1 MLVVIFVK
9 IDQKILLLKTWVYM
23 LGAGKAERQSFPCQ
37 SRRAGVLQE
46 KCWLQKE
53 EKAQLL
59 MRPELSESF
68 CIESEFGKRLLLEV
82 FLPKLRLLFAAT
94 SGLAAAGYCRLNFL
108 PHAACQRCRALHLCS
123 NASWHETSSFAKAQW
138 PSSSCAELLF
148 PPTKGSL
155 LTSFLLTL

>member
-1 MLVVIFVK
+1 MLSADSSMLNQTTGEYWKKNAELDVVSRSWYR
-9 IDQKILLLKTWVYM
+9 LYY
-23 LGAGKAERQSFPCQ
+23 RQ
-37 SRRAGVLQE
+37 
-46 KCWLQKE
+46 QKE

-138 PSSSCAELLF
+138 SSSSCEEVLF
-148 PPTKGSL
+148 PPTRG
-155 LTSFLLTL
+155 